1 LYFNT
6 RWSKLCKYNWSYQ
19 GIKTQRK
26 KGDIMSPDKK
36 NSAIKA
42 VNLYFNRAADI
53 LEIPENYRS
62 LYTRSWRE
70 LQIAI
75 PITDDNGTMRV
86 YNGFR
91 VQHCGA
97 RGPYKGGLRF
107 HPQVDLDD
115 VRALASLMTWKSA
128 LMDLPF
134 GGAKGG
140 VAVDPDLLSH
150 RELNSLTVRFMNN
163 VNHIIGPQRDIM
175 APDMGTNP
183 MVMGWMMD
191 AYGNLHGY
199 TPAIVTGKPVTLG
212 GIAQRISATGTGVA
226 LITKHLL
233 KSRNTGIEGKRVA
246 IQGFGN
252 VGSYAAELLAQMG
265 AKVVAVSDKN
275 GGLYNSAGL
284 EVGVLVD
291 YLKEQKTLTGC
302 PCGDRITNEEL
313 LAMECD
319 ILIPAALGHVITGE
333 NMETIKADYIVEG
346 ANAPV
351 TPEADEYLVSK
362 GKLIAPDI
370 LANAGGVSASYF
382 EWVQNIQAFHWKS
395 RTIELE
401 LDTIMGDAF
410 ETVVQTAEKYNVNYR
425 LAAYIIAAERVHRAS
440 LDRGV

>member
-1 LYFNT
+1 MPHN
-6 RWSKLCKYNWSYQ
+6 SN
-19 GIKTQRK
+19 
-26 KGDIMSPDKK
+26 
-36 NSAIKA
+36 NSALNA
-42 VNLYFNRAADI
+42 VNSYFNRAADI

-70 LQIAI
+70 LQIAV
-75 PITDDNGTMRV
+75 PITDDSGKMRV
-86 YNGFR
+86 FSGFR

-97 RGPYKGGLRF
+97 RGPYKGGIRF
-107 HPQVDLDD
+107 HPQVDLDE

-140 VAVDPDLLSH
+140 VAVDPDTLSH
-150 RELNSLTVRFMNN
+150 RELHSLTVRFMNN

-226 LITKHLL
+226 MTAKHLL
-233 KSRNTGIEGKRVA
+233 KSRDLSMEGKRVV

-252 VGSYAAELLAQMG
+252 VGSYAAELLEQMG

-275 GGLYNSAGL
+275 GGLYNSTGL
-284 EVGVLVD
+284 KIGELVD
-291 YLKEQKTLTGC
+291 YLKEKKSLSGC
-302 PCGDRITNEEL
+302 RCGDRITNEEL

-319 ILIPAALGHVITGE
+319 ILIPAALGHVITKE
-333 NMETIKADYIVEG
+333 NMKKVRADYIVEG

-351 TPEADEYLVSK
+351 TPEAHDYLMEN
-362 GKLIAPDI
+362 GKVIAPDI
-370 LANAGGVSASYF
+370 LANAGGVTASYF
-382 EWVQNIQAFHWKS
+382 EWAQNIQAFQWKA
-395 RTIELE
+395 RTVELE

-410 ETVVQTAEKYNVNYR
+410 DAVVQTSKKYKVNYR
-425 LAAYIIAAERVHRAS
+425 LASYIIAANRVHRAS